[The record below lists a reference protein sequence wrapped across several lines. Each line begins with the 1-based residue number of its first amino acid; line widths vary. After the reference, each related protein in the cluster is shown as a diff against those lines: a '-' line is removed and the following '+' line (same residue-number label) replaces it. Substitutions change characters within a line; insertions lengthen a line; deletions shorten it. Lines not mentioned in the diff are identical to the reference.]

1 MQVNFST
8 ISENL
13 ALTYGDAQCMV
24 NVERNRR
31 YSFREYHLLTNQIV
45 NMMRDRLGIGKDDV
59 VLTILNNDS
68 ASLLSFFTACKGEAV
83 FCYTNVVDSLADQ
96 ARQLDLVQPKV
107 VFIESELLATHYSL
121 LDERG
126 VTVVS
131 MDPPGREFS
140 RVLDF
145 WGLVGNASAANP
157 DVIRDDR
164 DDCVVLR
171 FTGGTT
177 GAPKAVMYS
186 IDNWMASKDSQFSMP
201 DPVIHRDTRFLH
213 YGLISHGSGVM
224 LFPVMFRG
232 GCNLTT
238 NNRDLIDFCA
248 VVQREKITG
257 TTMMPPLLYRFL
269 ETGEVDDFDL
279 GSLEV
284 IFYGGL
290 PIVPARLPQL
300 QKRFG
305 NIFLQ
310 FYAASESCAMS
321 TVLGLRDHFPLAD
334 GSISHFSSTGKIC
347 PGNEIQIRD
356 AEGLPMAIGCYGEIW
371 HKSRAVSRGY
381 WKDPEKTAKE
391 FSQGYWKSGDVG
403 RIDGNGYLYVIDRI
417 KDTFV
422 SGGHTI
428 YPSSIEAAIC
438 AHPEVKL
445 AAVVGVPDVGAGE
458 AVHAEVVL
466 TDTATLGK
474 LQLVERLRE
483 ALDSHCVPTS
493 IEFVKEIPLSPVGKA
508 LRRQVRDN
516 YLKRIDDSSSS
527 DRAEGVS
534 HTPRS

>member
-45 NMMRDRLGIGKDDV
+45 NMMRDRLGVGKDDV
-59 VLTILNNDS
+59 VMTILNNDS

-83 FCYTNVVDSLADQ
+83 FCYTNVVDSLTGQ
-96 ARQLDLVQPKV
+96 AQQLELVQPKV
-107 VFIESELLATHYSL
+107 VFIECELLPTHYSL

-131 MDPPGREFS
+131 MDPPGPEFP

-145 WGLVGNASAANP
+145 WELVGSASTANP

-164 DDCVVLR
+164 KECVVLR

-201 DPVIHRDTRFLH
+201 DPVIHRNTRFLH

-269 ETGEVDDFDL
+269 ETREVDHFDL
-279 GSLEV
+279 GSLEA

-290 PIVPARLPQL
+290 PIVPAKLPKL
-300 QKRFG
+300 QQRFG
-305 NIFLQ
+305 NIFIQ
-310 FYAASESCAMS
+310 FYAASESCVMS
-321 TVLGLRDHFPLAD
+321 TVLGLQDHLPLAD
-334 GSISHFSSTGKIC
+334 GSISHLSSTGKIC

-356 AEGLPMAIGCYGEIW
+356 AEGIPVARGCYGEIW
-371 HKSRAVSRGY
+371 HRSRGLSRGY

-417 KDTFV
+417 KDTFT

-428 YPSSIEAAIC
+428 YPSPIEAAIC

-445 AAVVGVPDVGAGE
+445 AAVVGVPDAGSGE
-458 AVHAEVVL
+458 VVYADVVL
-466 TDTATLGK
+466 TDTACLSKSELLEYLGETL
-474 LQLVERLRE
+474 
-483 ALDSHCVPTS
+483 DPHCIPTL

-516 YLKRIDDSSSS
+516 YLERMTLASSKPG
-527 DRAEGVS
+527 DHGG
-534 HTPRS
+534 T